1 MLLLLLLGPD
11 LSFHSSICCVVYVHV
26 LVLSVYSI
34 IISFHLYLIVCLC
47 FFAVDTFVQV
57 LGSQLLLVDEV
68 MKAGKQMGQAPP
80 GGPGGMM
87 EE

>member
-1 MLLLLLLGPD
+1 MRAGRRTDGVEVARFAIGGFWFCRLVLAKSCKRVLLSAPPPS
-11 LSFHSSICCVVYVHV
+11 LSFM
-26 LVLSVYSI
+26 LFLSVT
-34 IISFHLYLIVCLC
+34 L
-47 FFAVDTFVQV
+47 QV
-57 LGSQLLLVDEV
+57 LASQLLLVDEV

>member
-1 MLLLLLLGPD
+1 MGVNNSSWISCSKAEKHARSLFCLRPAPRKNARVYCTLLPA
-11 LSFHSSICCVVYVHV
+11 HP
-26 LVLSVYSI
+26 
-34 IISFHLYLIVCLC
+34 
-47 FFAVDTFVQV
+47 QV
-57 LGSQLLLVDEV
+57 LASQLLLVDEV